1 MARKKKQVNFFWTY
15 LLIEVVDLNTV
26 HLFDT
31 LTLIEVMDL
40 VKMNCQHDQVFHDL
54 VIDSDLDQ
62 NV

>member
-15 LLIEVVDLNTV
+15 LLIEVDDLNIV

-31 LTLIEVMDL
+31 LTLIEVIDL
-40 VKMNCQHDQVFHDL
+40 VKLNCQHDQVFRDL
-54 VIDSDLDQ
+54 VIDSDVDQ